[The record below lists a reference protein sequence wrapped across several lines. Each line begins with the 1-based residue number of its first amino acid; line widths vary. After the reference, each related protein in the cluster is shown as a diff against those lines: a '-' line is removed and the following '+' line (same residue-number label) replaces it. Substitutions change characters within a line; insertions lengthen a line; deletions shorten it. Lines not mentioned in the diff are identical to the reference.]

1 LGLSERRGGR
11 EQGQGEPGKAADE
24 HLGPQPYHT
33 RNSSGERT
41 DSSVVQ
47 PEILEITDGT
57 ADTLVLP
64 AYRADGEWLLEV
76 GSPEESRTLEL
87 GVGRPLV
94 LGSGRNADVR
104 LSDRSVSS
112 RHCAVTL
119 TPAGVQIDD
128 LGSTNGL
135 YVGGARLASALLGED
150 GSSFVIGRTSVA
162 VRHKGEDAPSEAP
175 RIPGLVGSSLPM
187 RRVAEEVM
195 RHARSRQSVL
205 LQGESGTGKD
215 VVARALHA
223 LSGRGGDYVPL
234 NVGAFPD
241 SLVDAELFGH
251 RRGAYTGAVSSRAGA
266 FEVAHRGTLFLDE
279 VAELSASAQVKLLR
293 VVEDGLVRP
302 IGGSHPVVVDVR
314 VLSASWAPLAA
325 RVAEGRFRVD
335 LFHRLATVTI
345 ELPALRRRK
354 SDIPALCRVLLERLA
369 PDVGDKR
376 VTGPALARLVAH
388 AWPGN
393 VRELSAVLY
402 RAAMA
407 APGSEI
413 LAAHVALPEPESRP
427 AQSPRSEPARAEA
440 LLDEHRG
447 NVSAAAKAAGVPR
460 STFRSWL
467 ARARGAAQNRP
478 LTLTPPLPDP
488 NHGSTA
494 TCEPADAASLPLS
507 AVRK

>member
-1 LGLSERRGGR
+1 MVSNPE
-11 EQGQGEPGKAADE
+11 
-24 HLGPQPYHT
+24 PYHT

-41 DSSVVQ
+41 DRLIVHPDS
-47 PEILEITDGT
+47 PDLTDAT

-64 AYRADGEWLLEV
+64 AYRAEGDWLLEV
-76 GSPEESRTLEL
+76 GSPDDSRTLEL
-87 GVGRPLV
+87 GVGRALV

-104 LSDRSVSS
+104 LSDRAVSS
-112 RHCAVTL
+112 RHCTVTL
-119 TPAGVQIDD
+119 TPAGVKIDD
-128 LGSTNGL
+128 LGSTNGV

-150 GSSFVIGRTSVA
+150 GSSFVIGRTSIA
-162 VRHKGEDAPSEAP
+162 VRRQGEDAPSEAP
-175 RIPGLVGSSLPM
+175 RIPGLVGSSMVM
-187 RRVAEEVM
+187 RRVAEEVA

-215 VVARALHA
+215 VVARALHG
-223 LSGRGGDYVPL
+223 LSERPGAYVPL

-279 VAELSASAQVKLLR
+279 VAELSPGAQVKLLR

-302 IGGSHPVVVDVR
+302 IGGSHPVAVDVR
-314 VLSASWAPLAA
+314 VLSATWAPLAG
-325 RVAEGRFRVD
+325 RIEEGRFRVD
-335 LFHRLATVTI
+335 LYHRLATVTI
-345 ELPALRRRK
+345 ELPPLRRRR

-369 PDVGDKR
+369 PDVGEKR

-402 RAAMA
+402 RAAML
-407 APGSEI
+407 APGPEI
-413 LAAHVALPEPESRP
+413 LAAHVTLPGAEARP
-427 AQSPRSEPARAEA
+427 APPPRAEPDGALA
-440 LLDEHRG
+440 LLEEHRG
-447 NVSAAAKAAGVPR
+447 NVSSAAKAAGVPR

-467 ARARGAAQNRP
+467 ARARTPNQNRP
-478 LTLTPPLPDP
+478 LTLTPPLPESS
-488 NHGSTA
+488 HGTTA
-494 TCEPADAASLPLS
+494 TCEPAAAELSPLS

>member
-1 LGLSERRGGR
+1 MVSDPE
-11 EQGQGEPGKAADE
+11 
-24 HLGPQPYHT
+24 PYHT
-33 RNSSGERT
+33 RNSRGERT
-41 DSSVVQ
+41 DRLVVHPDT
-47 PEILEITDGT
+47 PELTDPT

-64 AYRADGEWLLEV
+64 AYRADGDWLLEV
-76 GSPEESRTLEL
+76 GDPDEPRTLEL
-87 GVGRPLV
+87 GIGRALV
-94 LGSGRNADVR
+94 LGSGRSADVR
-104 LSDRSVSS
+104 VCDRAVSS

-119 TPAGVQIDD
+119 TPEGVKVDD

-162 VRHKGEDAPSEAP
+162 VRRQSEGAPAEAP
-175 RIPGLVGSSLPM
+175 RIPGLIGSSLPM
-187 RRVAEEVM
+187 RRVAEEVA

-215 VVARALHA
+215 VVARALHGM
-223 LSGRGGDYVPL
+223 SGRTGDYVPL

-251 RRGAYTGAVSSRAGA
+251 RRGAYTGAVTSRAGA
-266 FEVAHRGTLFLDE
+266 FEAAHRGTLFLDE
-279 VAELSASAQVKLLR
+279 VAELSAGAQVKLLR

-302 IGGSHPVVVDVR
+302 IGGTHPVAVDVR
-314 VLSASWAPLAA
+314 VVSASWAPLESRSAD
-325 RVAEGRFRVD
+325 GRFRVD
-335 LFHRLATVTI
+335 LYHRLATVTI
-345 ELPALRRRK
+345 ELPPLRRRK

-376 VTGPALARLVAH
+376 VTGSALARLVAH

-407 APGSEI
+407 APGVEI
-413 LAAHVALPEPESRP
+413 VASHVALPDVEPRP
-427 AQSPRSEPARAEA
+427 APTPRSEPERAEA

-467 ARARGAAQNRP
+467 ARTRGGAQNRP
-478 LTLTPPLPDP
+478 LTLTPPVPEP
-488 NHGSTA
+488 NQGITA
-494 TCEPADAASLPLS
+494 TCGPEAAASLPVS